1 MNKKTNKE
9 ALGVVGVEDVM
20 ALYEKLSPWDQRDFA
35 DKFGTDFSDMSEE
48 QILEH
53 FHIDPIDHVDERD
66 AWDAFGD
73 ALLEEYNTY
82 EIWEELDRRLWE
94 IDPSDIIDML
104 ERKTHEETNRRH
116 YFTCEDIDKL
126 EKLISGLKEKLNN
139 EDKKLVIH

>member
-35 DKFGTDFSDMSEE
+35 DRFGTDFSDMSEE

-53 FHIDPIDHVDERD
+53 FHIDPIDHVDEMDVR
-66 AWDAFGD
+66 DAFGD

-82 EIWEELDRRLWE
+82 EIWDEIDRRLWE
-94 IDPSDIIDML
+94 IDASTIIDML
-104 ERKTHEETNRRH
+104 EEKTHEETNKRR
-116 YFTCEDIDKL
+116 YFTCEDIDRL
-126 EKLISGLKEKLNN
+126 EKLISDLKAKLNN
-139 EDKKLVIH
+139 EDKNS